1 MICDRHDLVV
11 VPFPFS
17 DLVETK
23 RRPALVLSG
32 VNFNRQ
38 GHTVMAM
45 VTTKKDPS
53 WPGDVPI
60 ADYQSAGL
68 KFPCLVRFKLFTLD
82 NRLILR
88 KIGHLSDED
97 ADRVAS
103 GTMTIL
109 DCLPSVTQDEP

>member
-17 DLVETK
+17 ERVKTK

-32 VNFNRQ
+32 RPFNRN

-45 VTTKKDPS
+45 VTTKRDPS
-53 WPGDVPI
+53 WPGDTPI
-60 ADYQSAGL
+60 TDHQHAGL
-68 KFPCLVRFKLFTLD
+68 KRSCLVRFKLFTLD

-88 KIGHLSDED
+88 KTGRLAAED
-97 ADRVAS
+97 AARVVS
-103 GTMTIL
+103 STMTIL
-109 DCLPSVTQDEP
+109 DCSPPATPDDA